1 MLNHKP
7 LYDHMDEPR
16 PQILS
21 ISPMKEGDLH
31 TWVVV
36 IKFPEGLM
44 KNILWQNGA
53 STYGKLRDALLSMFN
68 TRWGLLNPIRSR
80 DQKRA

>member
-1 MLNHKP
+1 MLNHKS
-7 LYDHMDEPR
+7 LYDRMDEPR

-44 KNILWQNGA
+44 KKILWQNGSA
-53 STYGKLRDALLSMFN
+53 TYGKLRDALLSMFN
-68 TRWGLLNPIRSR
+68 TRWGWLDPMRSR
-80 DQKRA
+80 GQERA

>member
-1 MLNHKP
+1 MLNHKQ

-21 ISPMKEGDLH
+21 ISPLKDGDLH

-36 IKFPEGLM
+36 IKIPEGLM
-44 KNILWQNGA
+44 KNILWQNGSA
-53 STYGKLRDALLSMFN
+53 TYGKLRDALLSMFN
-68 TRWGLLNPIRSR
+68 TRWGLLSTV
-80 DQKRA
+80 KRNEHKRV

>member
-1 MLNHKP
+1 MLNHKR
-7 LYDHMDEPR
+7 LYEHLDEPR

-21 ISPMKEGDLH
+21 ISPLKEGELH

-44 KNILWQNGA
+44 NSILWQNGA
-53 STYGKLRDALLSMFN
+53 ATYGKLRDALLSMFN
-68 TRWGLLNPIRSR
+68 TRWGLLSPPKDTGR
-80 DQKRA
+80 KRA